1 MKEKIS
7 KLFDSHNIS
16 KKQIWMGVFFSL
28 TSLLFWLGIF
38 WALSSRITD
47 AVLLVAI
54 FLTGILWITALV
66 VIILFLDKKAVYV
79 SFGILLLTLV
89 SLFGFG
95 KYTILGIILFGIIL
109 WIAYI
114 RVERIKNSL
123 AQFKALFLAR
133 RFFTIFFT
141 GLAVLLAFIY
151 SSYILSDYSI
161 DDFHVSESVYHILFI
176 PIETSLRIVI
186 PKYKKGMTVGELQE
200 VLVDNFLTRFL
211 PEKDT
216 QIDVPQ
222 GINFNQETEFSPML
236 YGDVINMTL
245 EQFSLNWINTSVAII
260 VEPYKDILPVFF
272 IVGLFSVI
280 KFLLWPLK
288 WLSLI
293 FIWLAIKLLMLYSII
308 SIKETQILI
317 KIPVIE

>member
-7 KLFDSHNIS
+7 KLFDSHNIP

-28 TSLLFWLGIF
+28 TSLLFWLGVF
-38 WALSSRITD
+38 WAFSSRITD

-176 PIETSLRIVI
+176 PIETSLQIVI

-211 PEKDT
+211 PAEDT

-222 GINFNQETEFSPML
+222 VINFNQETEF
-236 YGDVINMTL
+236 
-245 EQFSLNWINTSVAII
+245 
-260 VEPYKDILPVFF
+260 
-272 IVGLFSVI
+272 
-280 KFLLWPLK
+280 
-288 WLSLI
+288 
-293 FIWLAIKLLMLYSII
+293 
-308 SIKETQILI
+308 
-317 KIPVIE
+317 